1 MKRKQKERP
10 LRRGNIVWVRR
21 KRQDGGMEEAKG
33 KIVFVH
39 PERRFYV
46 VDVVLPPAGLRF
58 GKITMRES
66 CWPENVRR

>member
-21 KRQDGGMEEAKG
+21 KRQDGKMEEAKG
-33 KIVFVH
+33 KIVYVH

-58 GKITMRES
+58 RKITMRES
-66 CWPENVRR
+66 CWPENVRM

>member
-21 KRQDGGMEEAKG
+21 KRQDGGVEEAKG

-46 VDVVLPPAGLRF
+46 VDAVLPPAGFRF
-58 GKITMRES
+58 EKMVMRES
-66 CWPENVRR
+66 YWPENVWR